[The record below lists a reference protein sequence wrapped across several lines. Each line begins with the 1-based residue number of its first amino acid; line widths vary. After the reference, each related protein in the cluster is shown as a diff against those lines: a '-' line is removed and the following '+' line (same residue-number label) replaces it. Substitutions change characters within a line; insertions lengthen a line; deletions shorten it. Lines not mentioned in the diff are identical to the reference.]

1 MRRPSVPMSQS
12 GVAMMRT
19 GILLALGFAMSL
31 LPAVSFAQQGA
42 AAAPP
47 KAPVEI
53 NQLPLV
59 GGGGRFECEGK
70 NFASPLSPEHA
81 TRLIVTSN
89 LELDG
94 FWYVVQGAEKKT
106 ALNPTPGKFRA
117 AFGFDTA
124 SKKFVTLLI
133 DNLGGRA
140 METAGPVSAGKAV
153 FTGTYTLNGTDYSVR
168 DTYTPTGH
176 VGEVQ
181 VSGAWKKTDQE
192 TCTKK

>member
-1 MRRPSVPMSQS
+1 LIGFRLKLASATSEKQLSCGGRVLLLTYRLRFPDPPLFLLDRNSLICEDLAVQCHNR
-12 GVAMMRT
+12 GVAEMRT

-59 GGGGRFECEGK
+59 GGGGRFECKGK

-81 TRLIVTSN
+81 TRLIFSSN

-106 ALNPTPGKFRA
+106 AVNPTPAKFRG
-117 AFGFDTA
+117 AFGYDTA
-124 SKKFVTLLI
+124 GKKFVALFI
-133 DNLGGRA
+133 DNLGGR
-140 METAGPVSAGKAV
+140 S
-153 FTGTYTLNGTDYSVR
+153 
-168 DTYTPTGH
+168 
-176 VGEVQ
+176 
-181 VSGAWKKTDQE
+181 
-192 TCTKK
+192 